1 VSTPINERVEVLARF
16 DPTANLGKIFPV
28 AMTWKNRRV
37 EFKDLIFT
45 SAHRIGEK
53 RFVSLICK
61 SDSADFE
68 LEFDSE
74 SYCWW
79 LRKVVARE

>member
-1 VSTPINERVEVLARF
+1 MSTPINERVEVLVRF
-16 DPTANLGKIFPV
+16 DSTASIGKIFPV
-28 AMTWKNRRV
+28 AMTWKNRTI

-53 RFVSLICK
+53 RFVNLICK

-74 SYCWW
+74 SYCWF
-79 LRKVVARE
+79 LKRVVAQE